1 MNLVRARVGL
11 PPVGYSLQAL
21 QQERRFELA
30 FEGRRWADIRRWH
43 IAEDCLE
50 RQIGTPIYNQGL
62 PAEMKEFG
70 SGYRNRYQETNGFFK
85 IPESEI
91 DLSSGVLEQN
101 AGWTGTDSNF
111 PGW

>member
-1 MNLVRARVGL
+1 MPLSLVAQEDD
-11 PPVGYSLQAL
+11 LQAL

-50 RQIGTPIYNQGL
+50 RQIGDPIYNQGL
-62 PAEMKEFG
+62 PDKMKEFG
-70 SGYRNRYQETNGFFK
+70 SGYRSRYQETNGFFK